1 LFELFIT
8 FNVSSK
14 ITAISQIFT
23 KNNETF
29 IWTYEY
35 LDSCLNGSDF
45 VDEKDITIFVI
56 ILKITKGIL
65 MKMMM

>member
-1 LFELFIT
+1 MFELFIT

>member
-14 ITAISQIFT
+14 ITAIPQIFT